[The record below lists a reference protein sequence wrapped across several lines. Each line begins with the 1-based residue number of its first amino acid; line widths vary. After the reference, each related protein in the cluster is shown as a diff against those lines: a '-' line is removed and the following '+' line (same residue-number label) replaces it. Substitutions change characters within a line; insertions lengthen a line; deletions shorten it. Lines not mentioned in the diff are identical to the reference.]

1 MAGALKVA
9 ALAGLALVVTVVDF
23 HLAFLLLALPFL
35 GVFTK
40 ILLDFNRAGIS
51 TAYLSEVPCMAVS

>member
-1 MAGALKVA
+1 MEAG
-9 ALAGLALVVTVVDF
+9 LAGLALVVAVVDF
-23 HLAFLLLALPFL
+23 HSAFPLALPFL

-51 TAYLSEVPCMAVS
+51 TAYLSEVPCMAVA